1 MFQDK
6 SKGWEVIF
14 LEVDLTLGFR
24 SFSVVFSSAS
34 LLISVFPWFFFSF
47 LSLRLGSEA
56 QDLSVVVIS
65 GDLVLEVSAAG
76 LHFSSFF
83 LGSLVLLGLQDCQFF
98 LFDPV
103 SFDFSLL
110 DWFTGDIAAHFDS
123 LLAVV
128 LVKGEL
134 FGLFGLLLFSSFFG
148 GDDFFVSF
156 LFVFVF
162 FEFVV
167 EVADVSSASSFFAGT
182 VIAACAASAVKIV
195 SFGGD
200 FLGRNDFVIPLVSLV
215 VLNVLGDFLVNLGGI

>member
-14 LEVDLTLGFR
+14 LEVDLTLGFG

-34 LLISVFPWFFFSF
+34 LLVSVFPWFFFSF

-56 QDLSVVVIS
+56 QDLSVIVIS

-123 LLAVV
+123 LLTVV
-128 LVKGEL
+128 LVKGE
-134 FGLFGLLLFSSFFG
+134 FFWLFGLLLFSRFFSN
-148 GDDFFVSF
+148 DFFVSF

-167 EVADVSSASSFFAGT
+167 EVADISSASSFFAGT

-200 FLGRNDFVIPLVSLV
+200 FLGRNDFVIPLVSWV